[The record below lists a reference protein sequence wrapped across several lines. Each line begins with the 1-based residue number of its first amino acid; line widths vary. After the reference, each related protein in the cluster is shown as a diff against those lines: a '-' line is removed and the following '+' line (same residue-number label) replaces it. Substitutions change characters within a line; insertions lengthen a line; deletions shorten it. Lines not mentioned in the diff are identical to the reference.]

1 VVGLVEVVVAT
12 PELTEKAVAVV
23 ARVRVRRDERGAMVE
38 EVEEVGRDG
47 TRGTGEC

>member
-1 VVGLVEVVVAT
+1 VVVAT

-38 EVEEVGRDG
+38 VEEVGRDG
-47 TRGTGEC
+47 TRGTGESAL

>member
-1 VVGLVEVVVAT
+1 
-12 PELTEKAVAVV
+12 LTEKAVAVV

-38 EVEEVGRDG
+38 EVGHG